1 MKNRLLASLLL
12 FLSIISGHGK
22 EETRPL
28 TLNEKTG
35 HYEDLSYTAL
45 SDKNLSW
52 EQCASLF
59 GGETSHFLKL
69 NKNDY
74 KKKQQELQNLL
85 RRIEIRETQ
94 NWADPKL
101 LQRTENEI
109 ITWLNAQIEIQT
121 SAPSYSGEHIQSIR
135 NASVGFFRAY
145 EIFNKKP
152 YLDAGLKCADK
163 ILAAQ

>member
-1 MKNRLLASLLL
+1 MKNRLPASLLL
-12 FLSIISGHGK
+12 FLSIISIHGK
-22 EETRPL
+22 EENEPL
-28 TLNEKTG
+28 VLNKKTG
-35 HYEDLSYTAL
+35 HYQDLSYDAL
-45 SDKNLSW
+45 TDKDSSW
-52 EQCASLF
+52 KERASLF
-59 GGETSHFLKL
+59 GGETSHFLEL
-69 NKNDY
+69 TENDY
-74 KKKQQELQNLL
+74 EKKQQELQNLL